1 MRQVL
6 ITSFKELHDA
16 LEKHSTNDTIF
27 RGVKSVDYALMPSV
41 GRIRW
46 YRKEVSPDLQER
58 EFLFETFKQRAVPS
72 LEFVPRDDWDWLTL
86 AQHHGLPTRLL
97 DWTLNPLAATFFAVE
112 DDSFKGDSVVYAH
125 SELNQLDV
133 ARYPDPFS
141 IPDVVYYLPRYV
153 TRRLIVQA
161 GLFTVHPMPSVPLD
175 TNVKGVERI
184 IIKASARREIKKVL
198 YRYGIH
204 RASLFPDLDGLCAHL
219 KWLREDSSPAAAE
232 LESTID

>member
-1 MRQVL
+1 MKQVL
-6 ITSFKELHDA
+6 VTSFKELHDA

-27 RGVKSVDYALMPSV
+27 RGVKSVHYALVPSV

-46 YRKEVSPDLQER
+46 YRPTSPDRQER

-72 LEFVPRDDWDWLTL
+72 LEFIPRDDWDWLTL

-97 DWTLNPLAATFFAVE
+97 DWTFNPLAAAFFAVE
-112 DDSFKGDSVVYAH
+112 DDSFTGDSVVYAH
-125 SELNQLDV
+125 NELDQLDV

-141 IPDVVYYLPRYV
+141 VPRVFYYLPRYV

-161 GLFTVHPMPSVPLD
+161 GLFTIHPVPSAPLD
-175 TNVKGVERI
+175 PDVSGVERI
-184 IIKASARREIKKVL
+184 IIKASARMDIKKTL

-219 KWLREDSSPAAAE
+219 KWLREDSSPAGAKLAP
-232 LESTID
+232 